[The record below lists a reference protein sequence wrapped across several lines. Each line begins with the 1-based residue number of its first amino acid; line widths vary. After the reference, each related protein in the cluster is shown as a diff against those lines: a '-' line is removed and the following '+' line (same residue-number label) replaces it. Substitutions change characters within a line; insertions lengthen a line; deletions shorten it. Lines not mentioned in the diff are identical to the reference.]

1 MLLKS
6 ETRVELPK
14 TYRKILYL
22 YPAYNNTFVFLGSV
36 GLRQDSVTHV
46 DANGKILFEH
56 VFPVPMDTAGMISDR
71 EFIMVETRS
80 KFYLGPEGAE

>member
-6 ETRVELPK
+6 ETKVNLKK

-36 GLRQDSVTHV
+36 GLRQDCVTHV
-46 DANGKILFEH
+46 DAEGKLLFEW

-80 KFYLGPEGAE
+80 KFYLGPEGA

>member
-6 ETRVELPK
+6 ETKVNLKK

-36 GLRQDSVTHV
+36 GLRQDCVTHV
-46 DANGKILFEH
+46 DA
-56 VFPVPMDTAGMISDR
+56 
-71 EFIMVETRS
+71 
-80 KFYLGPEGAE
+80 